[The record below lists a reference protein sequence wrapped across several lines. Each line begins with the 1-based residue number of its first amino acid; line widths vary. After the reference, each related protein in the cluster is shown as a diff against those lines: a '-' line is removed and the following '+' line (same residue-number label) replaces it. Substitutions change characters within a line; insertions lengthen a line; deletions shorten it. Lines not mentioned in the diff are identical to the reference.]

1 MLISNGNHLRRRPPP
16 RRRRAHRPPA
26 APRGGD
32 RPQPVADLG
41 PGRGRAPRA
50 AHAERAGRLRA
61 HPAPDGHARPRSPRG
76 GGTGLARRRSRRPAL
91 VAGVD
96 HAGGPRAAR
105 AAAHAQ
111 GRVPGAPA
119 RRPRRRGPRRAR
131 ARGRHPGACAR
142 RMSRAFTSLHVP
154 NYRRYFTGQI
164 VSLAGNWMQI
174 VAETWLV
181 LRLTGS
187 GALVGFA
194 AALQFL
200 PMLAFGALDGV
211 LADRVSKRS
220 LLMLTQ
226 GLMAVPAI
234 ALFALVETGAVQ
246 TWMVL
251 GLILA
256 RGAVNSVDNPAR
268 QSFVSEMVGVDRV
281 VNAVSLNS
289 VIVHVARIAG
299 PALAA
304 LVIALAGVGPCFA
317 INAFSFVAM
326 WVALR
331 RMNPRALE
339 PAPVASREPGQLRA
353 AVRYVLATPELRTP
367 LLMMA
372 VIGTLSYNFQVLL
385 PLLARFTWH
394 GSASAYAALTCAMGV
409 GSVAGALVSG
419 ARGKV
424 GPGLLAGAAAAFG
437 AATLVAAAAPS
448 LALQM
453 LVLAPLGAASVTFAA
468 GVNSTMQLAADPA
481 LRGRVMALYSVV
493 FLGSTPIGAPLIGW
507 LAQASGPRAGLAV
520 GGLAALA
527 TGIVAA
533 RAVRQSGGWLPA
545 GAALSGD

>member
-76 GGTGLARRRSRRPAL
+76 GRAGLARRRSRRPAL

-111 GRVPGAPA
+111 GRVPGAPT
-119 RRPRRRGPRRAR
+119 RRPRSRGPRRAR
-131 ARGRHPGACAR
+131 ARRRHPGACAR

-154 NYRRYFTGQI
+154 NYRRYFAGQI
-164 VSLAGNWMQI
+164 ISLAGNWMQI

-187 GALVGFA
+187 GALVGVA

-200 PMLAFGALDGV
+200 PVMLFGAFGGV
-211 LADRVSKRS
+211 LADRVPKR
-220 LLMLTQ
+220 LLLTVTQ
-226 GLMAVPAI
+226 ALMALPAI
-234 ALFALVETGAVQ
+234 ALFALGEAGAVQ

-251 GLILA
+251 ALILT
-256 RGAVNSVDNPAR
+256 RGCIAAADNPAR
-268 QSFVSEMVGVDRV
+268 QSFVSEMVGRERV

-304 LVIALAGVGPCFA
+304 IVIAVAGVGPCFA
-317 INAFSFVAM
+317 INAVSFVAM
-326 WVALR
+326 FVALR
-331 RMNPRALE
+331 RMTPRDLE

-367 LLMMA
+367 LAMMA
-372 VIGTLSYNFQVLL
+372 VVGTLSFNFQVLL
-385 PLLARFTWH
+385 PLFARFTWH
-394 GSASAYAALTCAMGV
+394 GSASSYAALTCAMGI
-409 GSVAGALVSG
+409 GSVVGALVSG

-424 GPGLLAGAAAAFG
+424 GNGLLAAAATAFG
-437 AATLVAAAAPS
+437 AATLVAAAAPT

-520 GGLAALA
+520 GGLAALV
-527 TGIVAA
+527 TGV
-533 RAVRQSGGWLPA
+533 VV
-545 GAALSGD
+545 ALSLRRADERV